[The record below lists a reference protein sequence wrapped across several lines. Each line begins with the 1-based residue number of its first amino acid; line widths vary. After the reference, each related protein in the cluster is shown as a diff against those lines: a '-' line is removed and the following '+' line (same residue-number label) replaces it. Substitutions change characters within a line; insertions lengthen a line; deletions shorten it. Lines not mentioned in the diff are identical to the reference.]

1 VPLVDS
7 RPPLRLVFLGCGA
20 IARTHARTLRRFP
33 SVRIGFASRDPRR
46 ARAYAD
52 RFEGVAAFPGYDAAI
67 GSSDVDG
74 VIVTTPPPEHFGLTM
89 RALLAGKHVLVEK
102 PAFRSSREADLVLAT
117 SHEVGRQVLVLEN
130 YGYKPLTAVLRRLLA
145 DDAVGTVRL
154 IRINALKHQADWG
167 WRTDPALA
175 GGGALFEGGI
185 HWLHFMATIGPEIES
200 VSGFAPPSPG
210 GLERSMLVVTR
221 HHGGAI
227 GTLHHAWDAPVRWKG
242 LALSQVIGTRG
253 TIVFESNGLVV
264 GLNDRRGRRLFFPGF
279 RDIRGYRAM
288 FTDLIAA
295 LRDGRPP
302 RVDLL
307 QARRDLWLAEEAYRT
322 AGVGSIEAG
331 EACSTAG

>member
-1 VPLVDS
+1 MPLVDS

-227 GTLHHAWDAPVRWKG
+227 GTL
-242 LALSQVIGTRG
+242 
-253 TIVFESNGLVV
+253 V